1 MMNLFEQKL
10 PSEEEAALARLSSQE
25 LSAVL
30 ETRAKTQKISMT
42 DRQGVI
48 HNVDIPVSALRLLID
63 VLTELGD
70 GNSIKF
76 IPIGAEMT
84 TQEAAD
90 MLNVSR
96 PTLIRMLDNAE
107 IPYHRTG
114 NRRKLRYTD
123 VVAYRERT
131 RAARI
136 SALDELSALDQELGL
151 GYE

>member
-1 MMNLFEQKL
+1 MNHFQQKL
-10 PSEEEAALARLSSQE
+10 PSSEEAALARLSSQE

-30 ETRAKTQKISMT
+30 ETRAEIQKVTMT
-42 DRQGVI
+42 DRQGVV
-48 HNVDIPVSALRLLID
+48 HNMDIPVNALRLLID

-70 GNSIKF
+70 GNSVKL
-76 IPIGAEMT
+76 IPIGSEMT

-90 MLNVSR
+90 MLNISR
-96 PTLIRMLDNAE
+96 PTLIRILDNDE

>member
-1 MMNLFEQKL
+1 MNHPPQKL
-10 PSEEEAALARLSSQE
+10 PSSEEAALARLSSQE

-30 ETRAKTQKISMT
+30 ETRAEIQKVTMT
-42 DRQGVI
+42 DRQGVV
-48 HNVDIPVSALRLLID
+48 HNMDIPVSALRLLID

-70 GNSIKF
+70 GNSVKL
-76 IPIGAEMT
+76 IPIGSELT

-90 MLNVSR
+90 MLDVSR

-123 VVAYRERT
+123 IVAYREQT

>member
-1 MMNLFEQKL
+1 MNHLQQKR
-10 PSEEEAALARLSSQE
+10 PSSEEAALARLSSRE

-30 ETRAKTQKISMT
+30 ETRAEIQKVTMT
-42 DRQGVI
+42 DRQGVV
-48 HNVDIPVSALRLLID
+48 HNMDIPVSALRLLID

-70 GNSIKF
+70 GNSVKL
-76 IPIGAEMT
+76 IPIGSELT

-107 IPYHRTG
+107 IPYHRIG

-123 VVAYRERT
+123 IVAYRERT

>member
-1 MMNLFEQKL
+1 MDSGPVRGAK
-10 PSEEEAALARLSSQE
+10 
-25 LSAVL
+25 VL
-30 ETRAKTQKISMT
+30 EKPAS
-42 DRQGVI
+42 DRQGVV
-48 HNVDIPVSALRLLID
+48 HNMDIPVSALRLLID

-70 GNSIKF
+70 GNSVKLF
-76 IPIGAEMT
+76 TIGSELT

-123 VVAYRERT
+123 IEAYRERT

-136 SALDELSALDQELGL
+136 SALDELSALDQELWL

>member
-1 MMNLFEQKL
+1 MDSGPVRGAK
-10 PSEEEAALARLSSQE
+10 
-25 LSAVL
+25 VL
-30 ETRAKTQKISMT
+30 EKPAS
-42 DRQGVI
+42 DRQGVV
-48 HNVDIPVSALRLLID
+48 HNMDIPVSALRLLID

-70 GNSIKF
+70 GNSVKL
-76 IPIGAEMT
+76 IPIGSELT

-123 VVAYRERT
+123 IVAYRERT

>member
-1 MMNLFEQKL
+1 MNHLQQKL
-10 PSEEEAALARLSSQE
+10 PSTEEATLAKLSSQE

-30 ETRAKTQKISMT
+30 ETRAEIQKVTMT
-42 DRQGVI
+42 DRQGVV
-48 HNVDIPVSALRLLID
+48 HNMNIPVSALRLLID

-70 GNSIKF
+70 GNSVKL
-76 IPIGAEMT
+76 IPIGSEMT

-123 VVAYRERT
+123 VMTYRERT

>member
-1 MMNLFEQKL
+1 MMNRLQQKL

-30 ETRAKTQKISMT
+30 ETRAKIQKISMT

-70 GNSIKF
+70 GNSVKL

-96 PTLIRMLDNAE
+96 PTLIRM
-107 IPYHRTG
+107 
-114 NRRKLRYTD
+114 
-123 VVAYRERT
+123 
-131 RAARI
+131 
-136 SALDELSALDQELGL
+136 
-151 GYE
+151 

>member
-1 MMNLFEQKL
+1 MNHPPQKL
-10 PSEEEAALARLSSQE
+10 PSSEEAALARLSSQE

-30 ETRAKTQKISMT
+30 ETRAEIQKVTMT
-42 DRQGVI
+42 DRQGVV
-48 HNVDIPVSALRLLID
+48 HNMDIPVSALRLLID

-70 GNSIKF
+70 GNSVKL
-76 IPIGAEMT
+76 IPIGSELT

-96 PTLIRMLDNAE
+96 PTLIRMLDNVE

-123 VVAYRERT
+123 IVAYRERT

-151 GYE
+151 GY